1 MSEDFSHLSEEE
13 RLKAEN
19 EFLKMKLMLEKGAE
33 FGKMETDTNLSPQ
46 IENEFLNYI
55 AEFEKQSENPKYIT
69 VFEKIKRPAH
79 FKPVVEIPD
88 NEIEGAWDE
97 LLAYLSKYNISL
109 DVCSPNISTRELY
122 RFTTEEL
129 FQHEMSDMSFPGM
142 MHGFIYDEF
151 HPDPVYDNA
160 RTAKEDC
167 INYILEKELM
177 QWTHN
182 FKGENL
188 RLNLHYPL
196 TIEQFKNLVNQFK
209 EAYDNLEIIEIAET
223 ICMVN
228 DKESWVTGTFQVNAT
243 LAGTLV
249 PLSGKWKVFFELD
262 EELGYWY
269 INQVNVEGITF

>member
-69 VFEKIKRPAH
+69 VFEKIERPAH

-88 NEIEGAWDE
+88 NEIEGAWDK

-109 DVCSPNISTRELY
+109 DVCSPNISKKELY

-129 FQHEMSDMSFPGM
+129 FQHEMSDMSIPGM

-167 INYILEKELM
+167 INYILEKEPM
-177 QWTHN
+177 QWTHH
-182 FKGENL
+182 FKDENL
-188 RLNLHYPL
+188 RLNQHYPL
-196 TIEQFKNLVNQFK
+196 TIEQFKNLVNRFK
-209 EAYDNLEIIEIAET
+209 EAYDNLEIIEIAEST
-223 ICMVN
+223 CVVKE
-228 DKESWVTGTFQVNAT
+228 KESWVTGTFQVNASLART
-243 LAGTLV
+243 LI
-249 PLSGKWKVFFELD
+249 PFSGKWKVFFELD

-269 INQVNVEGITF
+269 INDVNVEGIAF